1 MQGNQ
6 FKCIFFIQQIVKP
19 GNVQFTTIYET
30 VVVVVVVVVV
40 VAYYAVTLRSCTN
53 TI

>member
-6 FKCIFFIQQIVKP
+6 LKCIIFIQQIVKP

-30 VVVVVVVVVV
+30 VVVV
-40 VAYYAVTLRSCTN
+40 AYYICTYMKL
-53 TI
+53 

>member
-40 VAYYAVTLRSCTN
+40 AYYAVTLRSCTN